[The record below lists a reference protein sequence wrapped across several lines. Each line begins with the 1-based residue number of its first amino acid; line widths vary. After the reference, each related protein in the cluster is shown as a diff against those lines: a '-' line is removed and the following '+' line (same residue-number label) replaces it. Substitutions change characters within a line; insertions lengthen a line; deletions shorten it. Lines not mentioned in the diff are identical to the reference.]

1 VTGPASQM
9 LETMMAAIP
18 AIFGAVLVLLVA
30 YLVGRVVSGLVSN
43 VLAGIGFDHFLA
55 QLGLR
60 FSDGKQPPSSLVGYL
75 VLVAIIFFAAI
86 EAAEILGFA
95 ILADMIK
102 DFAVFAGQVILALI
116 LFAVGLFVANLVHR
130 AVGASGNVHAPLL
143 ATSARVAILVLAGS
157 MALRQIGVAS
167 DIINLAFGLILGAV
181 AVAVAI
187 AFGFGG
193 RDIAARQLQ
202 EWHTE
207 LVKEKSE
214 IE

>member
-1 VTGPASQM
+1 M
-9 LETMMAAIP
+9 
-18 AIFGAVLVLLVA
+18 
-30 YLVGRVVSGLVSN
+30 
-43 VLAGIGFDHFLA
+43 
-55 QLGLR
+55 
-60 FSDGKQPPSSLVGYL
+60 
-75 VLVAIIFFAAI
+75 LVAIIFFAAI

-95 ILADMIK
+95 MLADIIA
-102 DFAVFAGQVILALI
+102 DFTIFAGQVVLALI
-116 LFAVGLFVANLVHR
+116 LFAVGLFVASLVYR
-130 AVGASGNVHAPLL
+130 AISSSGSVHAQLL

-157 MALRQIGVAS
+157 MSLRQIGVAG

-207 LVKEKSE
+207 LVKEESDAD
-214 IE
+214 